1 MTTATEQARSWLG
14 DFGDALERGDAGG
27 VAALFHAESYWRDL
41 VAFTWNITTT
51 EGPDDIAA
59 MTELFRILK
68 PGGWAILNVPVTA
81 EVSVDHRTA
90 PLYAGSERDQRP
102 PEYLRTY
109 GKDFPQRMASVGF
122 EVREIRPD
130 DLVDDAARHRL
141 GIATSACGS
150 IYFGTKPQ

>member
-59 MTELFRILK
+59 MIEAT
-68 PGGWAILNVPVTA
+68 G
-81 EVSVDHRTA
+81 
-90 PLYAGSERDQRP
+90 
-102 PEYLRTY
+102 
-109 GKDFPQRMASVGF
+109 
-122 EVREIRPD
+122 
-130 DLVDDAARHRL
+130 AAATGCDRRGCDRRGCDRRGCGRHRCP
-141 GIATSACGS
+141 ARR
-150 IYFGTKPQ
+150 